1 MTPGSKNSPSD
12 LPLVVAYVGSDASR
26 ANKLLTDHPNVIV
39 LGYDRWDDFNFK
51 TTFPIH
57 HCRIGGEA
65 VELSSLQILVK
76 GQQET
81 HPYLA
86 DLAKSGWDGI
96 FPIPD
101 TDYISVP
108 AELSFYEQIAGHLGL
123 QAAVATARVLRDA
136 SLMTKVEEDSDALAL
151 ADTAGFRKS
160 LQRENGAVRAFADG
174 WKFFIGVG
182 LHVENQKFR
191 FSSAMGNE
199 LTLELRFN
207 SPRPLPFDINLLIGP
222 NGTGKSR
229 LLHHIVADWLDL
241 DKKSLQGQF
250 EEGPNF
256 SQVVVVSYSPFELFP
271 VDSSESSKRKDK
283 GDYRYFGL
291 RGRRTRG
298 GARTANARSNVL
310 LSRTFPSADA
320 AHSLLNCVADDQRYG
335 VIRDWSRKVATAE
348 RVLADAIEFDYAAI
362 AIPDD
367 LPDEVFASFG
377 DGYEPP
383 GGYLTKASTD
393 AGKVRLLPIDALFN
407 LALKPAAIRER
418 LIETEGV
425 VFVKDGEPV
434 ALSSGQR
441 LFSYIVINILGAI
454 RRNSLI
460 IVDEPE
466 LFLHPNLEIAFLRML
481 KQILRAYGSKALIA
495 THSLVA
501 VREMPSECVHVMERT
516 PDGVVIKTPPFETFG
531 GDIQRISSYVFGDKS
546 VSKPF
551 EDWIRE
557 KLKELGSAEAL
568 LQRLGDDVNEEMIIQ
583 ITAMGKGQW

>member
-1 MTPGSKNSPSD
+1 MTTEQKKSTSESP
-12 LPLVVAYVGSDASR
+12 LIVAYVGSDAPR
-26 ANKLLTDHPNVIV
+26 AKNLLNDHPSIIV

-51 TTFPIH
+51 TTFPIYS
-57 HCRIGGEA
+57 CRIGGQA
-65 VELSSLQILVK
+65 VELSSIQILVR

-86 DLAKSGWDGI
+86 DLLKSGWNGI
-96 FPIPD
+96 FPIPS

-108 AELSFYEQIAGHLGL
+108 SELSFYEQIAGHLGL
-123 QAAVATARVLRDA
+123 QAAVATARSLRDA
-136 SLMTKVEEDSDALAL
+136 SLMTKVEEDSHALAL
-151 ADTAGFRKS
+151 VNTAGFRKS

-174 WKFFIGVG
+174 WKFFIGLG

-191 FSSAMGNE
+191 FNSAMGNE

-207 SPRPLPFDINLLIGP
+207 SPRPLPFDINVLIGP

-241 DKKSLQGQF
+241 DQKSLQGQF
-250 EEGPNF
+250 EGGPNF

-271 VDSSESSKRKDK
+271 VDSSESSNRKDK

-298 GARTANARSNVL
+298 GARTSNARSNVM
-310 LSRTFPSADA
+310 LSRAFPSSDA
-320 AHSLLNCVADDQRYG
+320 AHSLLDCVADDQRYG
-335 VIRDWSRKVATAE
+335 VIQDWSRKVATAE
-348 RVLADAIEFDYAAI
+348 RVLATAIEFDYAAV
-362 AIPDD
+362 AIPYD
-367 LPDEVFASFG
+367 LPDQVFASFG
-377 DGYEPP
+377 DSYEPL
-383 GGYLTKASTD
+383 GGYLTKASSEG
-393 AGKVRLLPIDALFN
+393 GKVRLLPIDALFN
-407 LALKPAAIRER
+407 LGLNPATIREH

-425 VFVKDGEPV
+425 VFVKDRETV

-495 THSLVA
+495 THSLLA

-516 PDGVVIKTPPFETFG
+516 KDKVVIKTPPFETFG
-531 GDIQRISSYVFGDKS
+531 GDMQRISSYVFGDRS

-557 KLKELGSAEAL
+557 KLKELGSAETL
-568 LQRLGDDVNEEMIIQ
+568 LQQLGDDVNEEMIIQ